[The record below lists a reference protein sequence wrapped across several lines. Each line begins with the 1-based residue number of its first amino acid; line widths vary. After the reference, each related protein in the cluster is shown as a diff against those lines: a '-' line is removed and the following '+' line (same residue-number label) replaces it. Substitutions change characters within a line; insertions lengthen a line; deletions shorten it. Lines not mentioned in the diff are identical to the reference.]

1 MKTKTDE
8 RKFMRNALGDRAEEM
23 FGAKKA
29 YVLIK
34 IRKDEKD
41 DEICEEVVIDGA
53 CIRTPEEDI
62 KWAVEQE
69 ELAALAAK
77 GGKGKPAPKK
87 K

>member
-1 MKTKTDE
+1 
-8 RKFMRNALGDRAEEM
+8 MRNALGDRADEM

-29 YVLIK
+29 YVLVK

-41 DEICEEVVIDGA
+41 EEVVEDVVIDGA

-62 KWAVEQE
+62 TWAVEQE

-77 GGKGKPAPKK
+77 GGKGKPAGKK

>member
-1 MKTKTDE
+1 
-8 RKFMRNALGDRAEEM
+8 MRNALGDRAEDM

-41 DEICEEVVIDGA
+41 EEICEEVVIDGA

-62 KWAVEQE
+62 KWAVE
-69 ELAALAAK
+69 
-77 GGKGKPAPKK
+77 
-87 K
+87 